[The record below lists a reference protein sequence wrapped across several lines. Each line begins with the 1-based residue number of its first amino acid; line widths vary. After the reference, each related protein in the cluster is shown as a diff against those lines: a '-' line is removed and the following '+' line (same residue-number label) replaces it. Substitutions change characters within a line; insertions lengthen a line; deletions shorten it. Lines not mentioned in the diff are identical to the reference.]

1 MSLHILDSL
10 IYGKDFASARVR
22 SLFEEENVLQDWLD
36 FEVALAEVQ
45 AEMGLVPLA
54 AAREIRA
61 KGDTTHV
68 KLTRVAEIYGQ
79 TMLSSVAMIRAFKEA
94 CADGAGEYLHLG
106 ATTQDIFDTTLAR
119 RLGRTLDMF
128 TEDLAA
134 IRKSLNRLADA
145 HRHTLMPGITHGQQ
159 ALPVS
164 FGFVAAIWSDML
176 RKHMDR
182 FAEAKKRICV
192 GTVSGAVGN
201 FASFRFLLGDAALD
215 MQRKVL
221 DRFGLE
227 SPPISVQAQIE
238 RWTEF
243 LQVLALMSVSFE
255 KIADEIFLF
264 QRNEFSL
271 LEEPFDT
278 AHQISSS
285 TMPQKRNPNR
295 CEMIKALAKKVRSN
309 CAGFSDIYMRE
320 MRDHSPFYMEDFVI
334 PETALLAS
342 TILEQAK
349 FVLSG
354 LKVKADNMRRNLDL
368 TEGALMTEALMLALA
383 KKTGRKETGFAL
395 VHKAAMESFEQGRPF
410 ADYAAGLA
418 EIREHLGEEDIR
430 AILDPANYIGLNDR
444 LIDTVISG

>member
-1 MSLHILDSL
+1 MSLHILDSS
-10 IYGKDFASARVR
+10 IYGKGFASARIR
-22 SLFEEENVLQDWLD
+22 SLFEEENILQDWLD

-45 AEMGLVPLA
+45 AELGLVPA
-54 AAREIRA
+54 EAAREIRA

-68 KLTRVAEIYGQ
+68 RLARVAEIYDK

-94 CADGAGEYLHLG
+94 CAGGAGEYLHLG

-128 TEDLAA
+128 MEDLGE
-134 IRKSLNRLADA
+134 IRASLNRLADA
-145 HRHTLMPGITHGQQ
+145 HRRTLMPGITHGQQ

-176 RKHMDR
+176 RKHIERM
-182 FAEAKKRICV
+182 AEARKRICV

-201 FASFRFLLGDAALD
+201 FASFAFLLGDQAQE
-215 MQRKVL
+215 MQDKVL
-221 DRFGLE
+221 ARFGLA
-227 SPPISVQAQIE
+227 SPPISVQPQIE

-243 LQVLALMSVSFE
+243 LQLLALMSVSFE

-349 FVLSG
+349 FVLAG

-368 TEGALMTEALMLALA
+368 TEGALLTEALMLALA

-395 VHKAAMESFEQGRPF
+395 VHQVAMESFEQGQPF

-418 EIREHLGEEDIR
+418 GIREHMEEDEIR
-430 AILDPANYIGLNDR
+430 AVLDPANYMGLNDR
-444 LIDTVISG
+444 LIDTVIKG